1 MTAIEQI
8 TYLLFIKRLDELDY
22 NQQGDAEFA
31 GDAFTSRFSGTWL
44 PSEYRDKPEMEK
56 DSKLKGQAFQDIQGD
71 VYEYLLAEI
80 AQAGKNGQ
88 FRTPRHI
95 IKLIAELVQPQLGHR
110 IADPACGTA
119 GFLLGAYQY
128 IVTQLALN
136 KGVRDLQ
143 TDEDGFRR
151 TSVSAVLTDKAR
163 NILNES
169 LWGYDIDSTM
179 VDEFLKSTFLE
190 MFGDSVV
197 GQKGYKFA
205 LLDTFITHLTSGG
218 RGWAKYYAE
227 TGKRFIRSLDVQMNK
242 IGNEDIVF
250 VRPPKNQ
257 ETERTRVQENDVL
270 LTITGSKIGRV
281 AYVPRNFEEAYISQ
295 HVSIIRTKEINPI
308 YLSYYLSMQNAG
320 QRVIKKM
327 QYGQAKPGL
336 NLTQIREFPILT
348 PPINLQ
354 NKFAF
359 IIKRVESLKT
369 LYQQN
374 LSQLNN
380 LYGIL
385 SQKAFKGELDLSRI
399 PLPTITADNHITASL
414 PSIRGEAVT
423 GEAMLSSAGKA

>member
-257 ETERTRVQENDVL
+257 ETESSFFTGAGWPSRKTGFFVQPRGDFTSGEERYRT
-270 LTITGSKIGRV
+270 
-281 AYVPRNFEEAYISQ
+281 A
-295 HVSIIRTKEINPI
+295 
-308 YLSYYLSMQNAG
+308 
-320 QRVIKKM
+320 
-327 QYGQAKPGL
+327 
-336 NLTQIREFPILT
+336 
-348 PPINLQ
+348 
-354 NKFAF
+354 
-359 IIKRVESLKT
+359 
-369 LYQQN
+369 
-374 LSQLNN
+374 
-380 LYGIL
+380 
-385 SQKAFKGELDLSRI
+385 
-399 PLPTITADNHITASL
+399 
-414 PSIRGEAVT
+414 
-423 GEAMLSSAGKA
+423 

>member
-1 MTAIEQI
+1 
-8 TYLLFIKRLDELDY
+8 
-22 NQQGDAEFA
+22 
-31 GDAFTSRFSGTWL
+31 
-44 PSEYRDKPEMEK
+44 
-56 DSKLKGQAFQDIQGD
+56 
-71 VYEYLLAEI
+71 
-80 AQAGKNGQ
+80 
-88 FRTPRHI
+88 
-95 IKLIAELVQPQLGHR
+95 
-110 IADPACGTA
+110 
-119 GFLLGAYQY
+119 
-128 IVTQLALN
+128 LALN
-136 KGVRDLQ
+136 KGVKDLQ
-143 TDEDGFRR
+143 TDEDGFKR